1 MNDQPGFMYTDL
13 GERGLILWGLDYS
26 MKWIIDIFR
35 VIPDERL
42 ATQPAK
48 GVPSPGWTFGHI
60 AVAERAHIGRVLQ
73 HVDDIPS
80 QYNVF
85 YGHQYPVAATEEQV
99 RAAIRSKD
107 DLISYWREVRGKT
120 ASYLASITD
129 QDLKKIPDPRPPE
142 GDPNRD
148 NAIREWLLMTLQ
160 HQNHNWGRLATVK
173 ALIENT

>member
-1 MNDQPGFMYTDL
+1 MYTDL

-35 VIPDERL
+35 AIPDEL
-42 ATQPAK
+42 LSKQPAK

-60 AVAERAHIGRVLQ
+60 IVAERAHIGRVLQ
-73 HVDDIPS
+73 HVNDIPS
-80 QYNVF
+80 AYDVF
-85 YGHQYPVAATEEQV
+85 YGCQYPVAATEEQV

-107 DLISYWREVRGKT
+107 DLISYWKEVRGKT

-129 QDLKKIPDPRPPE
+129 QDLKKIPDPRTAE
-142 GDPNRD
+142 GDPNRN